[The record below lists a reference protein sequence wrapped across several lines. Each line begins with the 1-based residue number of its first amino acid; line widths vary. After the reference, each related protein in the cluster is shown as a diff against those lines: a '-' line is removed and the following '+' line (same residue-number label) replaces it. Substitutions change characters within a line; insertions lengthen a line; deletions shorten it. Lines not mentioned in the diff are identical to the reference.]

1 MKLSEYLSVL
11 RSFWRS
17 ILAITVAGVAAAVA
31 LSVTAVPTY
40 SAATSLFFSAHS
52 GSSAGDLT
60 QGSSYAETQVIS
72 YSQLATKALV
82 LQPVIDKLQ
91 LKETPE
97 SLASKVSVSSP
108 ESTSLIDITVQGI
121 DPGLTAATADAIGA
135 QLVTAAA
142 QLTPT
147 GDNGQKVVQA
157 IVVNP
162 AKIPTKPTSPK
173 VPLNL
178 TLGLLIGLSA
188 GIIQAGLREALDTR
202 VRGHADVAR
211 ATDSPLLGVIPLASD
226 ADLNPVAMEAD
237 NHSVRSEAYRKLR
250 TNLKF
255 LPLHGAS
262 NAMVI
267 TSSVPGE
274 GKSMTAI
281 NIARSMADAGLSVL
295 LIDGDLRKPKLAT
308 YLGLEG
314 SVGLTSVLIGEAAL
328 GEVVQHDRTPGLYVL
343 AAGPVPPNPSE
354 LLDSQAMVA
363 LLASANH
370 DYDSVVIDA
379 PPVLPVTDPA
389 ILASLTAGA
398 LLVIGSGTTRRPE
411 VAAAIEALEGA
422 DGVVLGV
429 ILNKYRASG
438 QSETA
443 AYNAYYG
450 EKRPT
455 GDHGGPGKF
464 RPAVPPKRAA
474 VHSTPPA
481 TWRSTPIQV
490 PAPVSEQQP
499 VTTVE

>member
-1 MKLSEYLSVL
+1 MKLHEYLSVL
-11 RSFWRS
+11 RNFWRS
-17 ILAITVAGVAAAVA
+17 ILATTLAGVAAAVA

-40 SAATSLFFSAHS
+40 STTTSLFFSAHS
-52 GSSAGDLT
+52 GSSAGELS

-72 YSQLATKALV
+72 YSQLATKALI

-97 SLASKVSVSSP
+97 SLAGKVTVSSP

-121 DPGLTAATADAIGA
+121 DPRMTAVTADAIGV
-135 QLVTAAA
+135 QLVTAAG
-142 QLTPT
+142 QLSPT

-157 IVVNP
+157 LVVSP

-188 GIIQAGLREALDTR
+188 GIIQAGLRESLDTR
-202 VRGHADVAR
+202 VQGRADVAR
-211 ATDSPLLGVIPLASD
+211 ASDSPLLGVIPLAGD
-226 ADLNPVAMEAD
+226 AEMNPVAMEAD
-237 NHSVRSEAYRKLR
+237 SQSVRSEAYRKLR

-255 LPLHGAS
+255 LPLHGSS

-281 NIARSMADAGLSVL
+281 NIARSMADAGLSIL

-308 YLGLEG
+308 YLGIEG

-328 GEVVQHDRTPGLYVL
+328 GDVVQPDRTPGLHVL
-343 AAGPVPPNPSE
+343 AAGPIPPNPSE
-354 LLDSQAMVA
+354 LLDSQAMLA
-363 LLASANH
+363 LLASANR
-370 DYDSVVIDA
+370 DYDYVVIDA

-389 ILASLTAGA
+389 ILASVTAGA
-398 LLVIGSGTTRRPE
+398 LLVIGSGTTRRQE
-411 VAAAIEALEGA
+411 VGAAIEALEGA
-422 DGVVLGV
+422 EGAVLGV
-429 ILNKYRASG
+429 ILNKYRSNG
-438 QSETA
+438 LSETS
-443 AYNAYYG
+443 AYDTYYG
-450 EKRPT
+450 EKRAAGEP
-455 GDHGGPGKF
+455 GGRLST

-474 VHSTPPA
+474 VHSVSSAP
-481 TWRSTPIQV
+481 RGSTPIE
-490 PAPVSEQQP
+490 APTSVQQP
-499 VTTVE
+499 VPTVE